1 MTPLIWIALGL
12 LLILSELMA
21 TSVVA
26 VFLGLG
32 ALVTGIF
39 LHLGWVNSL
48 SVQLMLFSGTSLLA
62 LLLARR
68 RLKSIFVGQTLTPQQ
83 HSAFFTQSIGERVT
97 VTQDFE
103 KGAGRVELNG
113 VHWDAYSNEPLK
125 KGDVAWITHNQGIE
139 LYVASHHP
147 AADSPTEK

>member
-1 MTPLIWIALGL
+1 IWIALGL

-48 SVQLMLFSGTSLLA
+48 SVQLMLFSGTSLLT

-68 RLKSIFVGQTLTPQQ
+68 RLKNIFVGQTLTPQQ

-125 KGDVAWITHNQGIE
+125 K
-139 LYVASHHP
+139 
-147 AADSPTEK
+147 